1 MDETREQ
8 QKLHGFLQ
16 CTIYAMVTLEVAIFV
31 YINTP
36 VWGIFHTVLF
46 KISSIVIYDN
56 LLYSKF
62 STLILICLV
71 SIGTLA
77 KKKTDLDPKKHIIY
91 PLCLGF
97 LLFFGS
103 LWFYGR
109 PSALVFRFTSWYN
122 LAYILCSLFGALMIS
137 LSMDN
142 ISKMIKSGLGKDK
155 WNVEGES
162 FEQNIL
168 KIETPYSVNVPMQF
182 YYKNKIR
189 DGWINFNLL
198 RSAMV
203 LGVAGSGKTY
213 SLINPAIRQ
222 LIAKGFS
229 LCLYDFKYPDQAKL
243 GYYHYLLAKQAGKRK
258 GHNFHV
264 VNLNNIEKSR
274 RINPM
279 KAEYINTL
287 ADASESAEGLVQAMK
302 KGDKSGGSDQ
312 FFTQSAV
319 NFLAAC
325 IYFFGKYLKGKHST
339 FPHVLAFVNRSY
351 AEMFKILFSDPE
363 LISLLAPFK
372 SAYMLKA
379 YDQLEGQIGTLRIF
393 LSRLATK
400 ETFWVFSG
408 DDFNL
413 KISDPKEPSILVLAN
428 DPSTQNI
435 NSACYSL
442 IVNRITRLINSRG
455 NIPVALVID
464 ESPSLYCHKI
474 QDLVSQARSN
484 LSGVLFGLQELPML
498 NQQYGKETAATL
510 TSLMGS
516 IISGSVRSKETLEWL
531 ERLFGKSKQIG
542 ESLTIDRNRTSTTLN
557 EKLEPLIPAGKIA
570 SLKAGEMAGLLATE
584 AEEKYTGKYQSPA
597 VYCRVNLDHQA
608 IKKEEKEYKE
618 LPDYYDFNG
627 KKEEILRANFLKIH
641 KEIEEI
647 VSAFNQTSTII

>member
-16 CTIYAMVTLEVAIFV
+16 CTIYAMVALEAAIFV
-31 YINTP
+31 YIKAP
-36 VWGIFHTVLF
+36 VWGFFYSVLY
-46 KISSIVIYDN
+46 KISNIIIYEN
-56 LLYSKF
+56 LVFSKF
-62 STLILICLV
+62 ATLALICLV

-103 LWFYGR
+103 LWFYAR
-109 PSALVFRFTSWYN
+109 PSALVFEYTSWYN
-122 LAYILCSLFGALMIS
+122 LAYMLCSLLGALIIS

-162 FEQNIL
+162 FEQCVV
-168 KIETPYSVNVPMQF
+168 KIETPYSVNIPMQF

-198 RSAMV
+198 RSAMT

-222 LIAKGFS
+222 LISKGFS
-229 LCLYDFKYPDQAKL
+229 LCVYDFKYPDQAKL
-243 GYYHYLLAKQAGKRK
+243 SYYHYLLAKQAGKRK
-258 GHNFHV
+258 GHSFHV
-264 VNLNNIEKSR
+264 INLNVVEKSR
-274 RINPM
+274 RINPI
-279 KAEYINTL
+279 KAEYIQTL
-287 ADASESAEGLVQAMK
+287 ADASETAEGLVQAMK

-312 FFTQSAV
+312 FFTQSAI

-325 IYFFGKYLKGKHST
+325 IYFFGKYKNGKYSS
-339 FPHVLAFVNRSY
+339 FPHVLSFVDHSY
-351 AEMFKILFSDPE
+351 AEIFKILFTEPE
-363 LISLLAPFK
+363 LKSLLAPFK

-379 YDQLEGQIGTLRIF
+379 FDQLEGQIGTLRIF
-393 LSRLATK
+393 ISRLATK

-413 KISDPKEPSILVLAN
+413 KISDPTAPSILVLAN
-428 DPSTQNI
+428 DPSTQSI

-442 IVNRITRLINSRG
+442 VVNRITRLINSRG
-455 NIPVALVID
+455 NNPVALIID
-464 ESPSLYCHKI
+464 ESPSLYCHRV

-516 IISGSVRSKETLEWL
+516 IMSGSVRNKETLDWL
-531 ERLFGKSKQIG
+531 ERLFGKSKQMG
-542 ESLTIDRNRTSTTLN
+542 ESINIDRNRTSTTLN

-608 IKKEEKEYKE
+608 IKKEEEQYKD
-618 LPDYYDFNG
+618 LPDYYDFG
-627 KKEEILRANFLKIH
+627 DKKDETLRANFLKIH
-641 KEIEEI
+641 NEIDQVI
-647 VSAFNQTSTII
+647 STFNQTQTSI